1 MLQLKA
7 KIIALF
13 DGVFNA
19 YRCYTQDHYNIK
31 EGSPTPGLQTST
43 GPWPASNGAAQQ
55 EVSSG

>member
-7 KIIALF
+7 KIITLS

-31 EGSPTPGLQTST
+31 EGSPTPRPQTST
-43 GPWPASNGAAQQ
+43 GPWRARNGAA
-55 EVSSG
+55 